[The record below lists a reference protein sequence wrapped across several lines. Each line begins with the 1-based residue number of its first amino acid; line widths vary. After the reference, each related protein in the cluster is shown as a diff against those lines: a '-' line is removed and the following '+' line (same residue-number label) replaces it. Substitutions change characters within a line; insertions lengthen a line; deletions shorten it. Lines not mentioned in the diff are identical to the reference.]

1 MVGQGSCRFAN
12 SRRDPRGTVH
22 AHAHADQQ
30 TGTYPR
36 SHRTRTWRI
45 DGASSPRPSFH
56 SARPFDGPSSPP
68 PSFHCAH
75 RFIFSALTIP
85 LPRFPPRSRPP
96 DARAHPP
103 RPMSAF
109 SARVNIAPSESPARE
124 CPDGPSPSAR
134 PDPPPSKR
142 YITPPS
148 PESLVCW
155 RGECVIDP
163 RVRLH
168 RDSTFFSFPIG
179 ELSRRHNTRRR
190 RRRPS
195 SIRLSRGRSIVS
207 NTNRRRSRTPR
218 TTGRR
223 DRHRSLGLSDF
234 HGTSR

>member
-1 MVGQGSCRFAN
+1 M
-12 SRRDPRGTVH
+12 H

-30 TGTYPR
+30 TGAYPR

-45 DGASSPRPSFH
+45 VGASSQRPSFH
-56 SARPFDGPSSPP
+56 SARPFDRPSSPP
-68 PSFHCAH
+68 PSSTAH
-75 RFIFSALTIP
+75 IGFIFSALTIP

-155 RGECVIDP
+155 RGECVIDDP

-168 RDSTFFSFPIG
+168 RDSTFFF
-179 ELSRRHNTRRR
+179 LFDRRARSAAQHATA
-190 RRRPS
+190 PS
-195 SIRLSRGRSIVS
+195 KAQFDPPLARSIDRLEDEPTPIADAP
-207 NTNRRRSRTPR
+207 NHRAPR
-218 TTGRR
+218 TTPSPRTLR
-223 DRHRSLGLSDF
+223 F
-234 HGTSR
+234 SRNEPIKSAPRPFY

>member
-1 MVGQGSCRFAN
+1 MGQGSCRFAN

-30 TGTYPR
+30 TGTSPR
-36 SHRTRTWRI
+36 SHRTR
-45 DGASSPRPSFH
+45 ASAIRRRLIAAPVLPLCAPLRRPLI
-56 SARPFDGPSSPP
+56 AAPL
-68 PSFHCAH
+68 CAH

-134 PDPPPSKR
+134 PDPPPRKQ

-155 RGECVIDP
+155 MGECVIDDP

-179 ELSRRHNTRRR
+179 ELGRRHNTRRR

-207 NTNRRRSRTPR
+207 KTNRRRSRTPR

-223 DRHRSLGLSDF
+223 ERHRSLGLSDF
-234 HGTSR
+234 H